1 MALSTSSGSL
11 DTKALKDTIDNLK
24 ETERLVDTIRDEVV
38 DINDLFIVQTDLIR
52 EAKKAAVQHKE
63 EFGRIST
70 NATSILRLQRE
81 TLEINNKLGNT
92 YIKQDS
98 ITKKIQE
105 TVTSQATTDAARIRA
120 EAAYKKDQNSLAK
133 AMSKLKKGK
142 GGITQDMVDQLKAQK
157 TESKTLVDG
166 YKNQLKNLEA
176 VLITLDRINLQ
187 LPIANKE
194 IAKMEQKTKALAS
207 LFGFISK
214 IPLIG
219 PFLNAQLI
227 QDAFFRSSKEGWKEV
242 EEQGKEALKSP
253 LVLAAMAIAA
263 WKSVYD
269 QIVKIVKAF
278 LSADEAITKM
288 GNNLAISREAAGGIY
303 DTFRNIVETSNQLEG
318 TLEQSF
324 LNATNMTNALL
335 SLQDSFETSAMFSTS
350 MLENQILLTKQ
361 MGLSNEE
368 AEGLQKLAYL
378 NKTTAKDIIDISLKQ
393 NKSSLSY
400 RKILLEISK
409 VNSEISAAYKNNPE
423 LIAKAVVQANKLGMT
438 LEDTRK
444 IADSLLNFES
454 SIDNELKAELLTGQ
468 QLNFEKARALALDGK
483 SAEAAA
489 ELVSQMGGINS
500 LSNLNIIQ
508 RKALAESIGLSA
520 EELTKFAQK
529 EEIAKRLGSENYE
542 QLQKRYDQLMR
553 MGEVN
558 KANALLRDMEKQQN
572 GQLLAQDISRASL
585 NARFAELMVKIQE
598 IFVDMAGPIEGLI
611 RGIASLA
618 KHTWAL
624 KGIFIAIL
632 AITTAIAT
640 ALTVAAVASIIASG
654 GLTALTAGAAAGGIA
669 AIAAGAFLS
678 SGPDTSSSKESG
690 NVPQSVV
697 QDSLINPNGRIS
709 ISTPRGK
716 IVPDAND
723 SIITTTDPN
732 GLLSGGTKS
741 NNSGVE
747 SRLYQS
753 GGTKSDSSGVESRLD
768 QLISAVKTGAGINI
782 DSRTLGTYQGMNR
795 NSFA

>member
-1 MALSTSSGSL
+1 
-11 DTKALKDTIDNLK
+11 
-24 ETERLVDTIRDEVV
+24 
-38 DINDLFIVQTDLIR
+38 
-52 EAKKAAVQHKE
+52 
-63 EFGRIST
+63 
-70 NATSILRLQRE
+70 
-81 TLEINNKLGNT
+81 
-92 YIKQDS
+92 
-98 ITKKIQE
+98 
-105 TVTSQATTDAARIRA
+105 
-120 EAAYKKDQNSLAK
+120 
-133 AMSKLKKGK
+133 
-142 GGITQDMVDQLKAQK
+142 
-157 TESKTLVDG
+157 
-166 YKNQLKNLEA
+166 
-176 VLITLDRINLQ
+176 
-187 LPIANKE
+187 
-194 IAKMEQKTKALAS
+194 
-207 LFGFISK
+207 
-214 IPLIG
+214 
-219 PFLNAQLI
+219 
-227 QDAFFRSSKEGWKEV
+227 
-242 EEQGKEALKSP
+242 
-253 LVLAAMAIAA
+253 
-263 WKSVYD
+263 
-269 QIVKIVKAF
+269 
-278 LSADEAITKM
+278 
-288 GNNLAISREAAGGIY
+288 
-303 DTFRNIVETSNQLEG
+303 
-318 TLEQSF
+318 
-324 LNATNMTNALL
+324 MTNALL

-483 SAEAAA
+483 SAEASA

-611 RGIASLA
+611 RGIAGLA
-618 KHTWAL
+618 KHTTLL

-654 GLTALTAGAAAGGIA
+654 GLTALTAGAAAGGIT

-697 QDSLINPNGRIS
+697 QDSLINPNGRVS

-723 SIITTTDPN
+723 SIITTTNPN
-732 GLLSGGTKS
+732 GLL
-741 NNSGVE
+741 
-747 SRLYQS
+747 S